1 MKKFISM
8 ILAAGII
15 ACTFSFVSCADDNKG
30 AASASP
36 QSLLLGDFESMQ
48 ELFDHF
54 IFENRFGRISLTD
67 ESAFVTSGESAAKLE
82 VYGDYNAAATIPVMN
97 VNLASY
103 SESGGLDLRRLEN
116 ITFDLYS
123 TAEEEL
129 LIEIALNIDGEMTD
143 YTQYTI
149 APGLNNISANYNVS
163 VLSVGFNME
172 KGNNLL
178 IRFPKPIP
186 ENGGLDPQLHYTFYM
201 DNLAAN
207 FLAEAPDPLQIVL
220 DENEVC
226 SFDKT
231 YQAYVV
237 GVGGI
242 GPCEGCLPQV
252 SINED
257 LYYCKNQEGLSL
269 KAVLPTGVEPLN
281 DGWPFI
287 YLLNAVWEAAGLR
300 QHAEE
305 GYDLVFDVY
314 ADTLQHFGVEVHH
327 ETYSRIYLGTGFDT
341 KPRDWVQVRI
351 PLSGLLVY
359 NDKGELTMDYTDGME
374 YLAFTYSKFA
384 GADKVVYF
392 DNLRFEKAA

>member
-149 APGLNNISANYNVS
+149 APGLNNISAN
-163 VLSVGFNME
+163 
-172 KGNNLL
+172 
-178 IRFPKPIP
+178 
-186 ENGGLDPQLHYTFYM
+186 
-201 DNLAAN
+201 
-207 FLAEAPDPLQIVL
+207 
-220 DENEVC
+220 
-226 SFDKT
+226 
-231 YQAYVV
+231 
-237 GVGGI
+237 
-242 GPCEGCLPQV
+242 
-252 SINED
+252 
-257 LYYCKNQEGLSL
+257 
-269 KAVLPTGVEPLN
+269 
-281 DGWPFI
+281 
-287 YLLNAVWEAAGLR
+287 
-300 QHAEE
+300 
-305 GYDLVFDVY
+305 
-314 ADTLQHFGVEVHH
+314 
-327 ETYSRIYLGTGFDT
+327 
-341 KPRDWVQVRI
+341 
-351 PLSGLLVY
+351 
-359 NDKGELTMDYTDGME
+359 
-374 YLAFTYSKFA
+374 
-384 GADKVVYF
+384 
-392 DNLRFEKAA
+392 